1 MVAAILPAHAE
12 GLAAKQECCESPRS
26 FFMRR
31 TWRAAVCVLL
41 IVLLAPVVR
50 AGEKRA
56 DAPTVVVRVKSINAL
71 LQNLNLVV
79 KLVGQEEAAHQIE
92 GLVKS
97 KIGKMGL
104 EGIDPS
110 RPFGAYVRFG
120 KAIDEIKGAILIPMV
135 DEKTFLTLLDNVGV
149 DYIKDKDGIYTHK
162 TNKNVDLY
170 FRFAHQY
177 LYITSVNTESIQN
190 KNLPDPAMA
199 LAIPSDAT
207 ISLVARVDQIPEDA
221 KRIALA
227 QLQEAI
233 LAAQRKEQPGETKI
247 QETFRVALLN
257 DFQKLGSSLIREAGE
272 VRFDLNISDKTKEM
286 TVNFAVTGKPGSELA
301 KTLKNVGDL
310 RSPLSG
316 MVKKDLAFQG
326 AVHFAL
332 PESLN
337 KAFVN
342 VITEVK
348 ENALKGIQDAK
359 KKDQARTLFEAMMPT
374 AKAGDF
380 QIVSAVLGPKAQRYT
395 FLGALKLKGGDKLGK
410 TVYDLLKDAS
420 SDLPE
425 DQRSRIQL
433 DFDRVGAIQIHRFV
447 VPKDPKIDKIISEIA
462 GDNHLYLAFRD
473 DALFLALGK
482 EALPTLKTALV
493 NKDSARSQPL
503 VFDFDVGRMALL
515 MAQTQE
521 QKDLAGRLFPN
532 GESKVRLTVE
542 GGANLNAHLQ
552 MPLNVLEFLAKL
564 KNKTE

>member
-1 MVAAILPAHAE
+1 
-12 GLAAKQECCESPRS
+12 
-26 FFMRR
+26 MRR
-31 TWRAAVCVLL
+31 TWLAAVCVPL
-41 IVLLAPVVR
+41 IVLLAPAVR
-50 AGEKRA
+50 AGGKPA

-79 KLVGQEEAAHQIE
+79 KLVGQEEAAQQIE

-120 KAIDEIKGAILIPMV
+120 KAIDEINGAILIPMI

-149 DYIKDKDGIYTHK
+149 NYTKDKDGIYTHK

-177 LYITSVNTESIQN
+177 LYVTSVNTESIQN
-190 KNLPDPAMA
+190 KNLPDPAKA

-207 ISLVARVDQIPEDA
+207 ISLVARVDQIPKDA
-221 KRIALA
+221 KLIALA
-227 QLQEAI
+227 QLEEAI

-247 QETFRVALLN
+247 QETFRVALLS
-257 DFQKLGSSLIREAGE
+257 DSQKLGSRLIREAGE

-286 TVNFAVTGKPGSELA
+286 TVNFTVTGKPGSELA
-301 KTLKNVGDL
+301 KTLKNTGDL
-310 RSPLSG
+310 KSPLSG

-348 ENALKGIQDAK
+348 ENALRGIQDAK

-380 QIVSAVLGPKAQRYT
+380 QIVAAVLGPKAQSYT
-395 FLGALKLKGGDKLGK
+395 FIGALKLKDGDKLGK
-410 TVYDLLKDAS
+410 TVHDLLKEAS
-420 SDLPE
+420 SDIPE

-433 DFDRVGAIQIHRFV
+433 DFDRVGAIQIHKFV
-447 VPKDPKIDKIISEIA
+447 VPKDPKIDKIISDIA
-462 GDNHLYLAFRD
+462 GDNHVYLAFRD

-482 EALPTLKTALV
+482 EALPTLKTALA
-493 NKDSARSQPL
+493 NKESASSQPL
-503 VFDFDVGRMALL
+503 VFDLDVGRMALL

-521 QKDLAGRLFPN
+521 HKDLAGKLFPN
-532 GESKVRLTVE
+532 GENGRVRLTVE
-542 GGANLNAHLQ
+542 GGTNLNAQLQ
-552 MPLNVLEFLAKL
+552 MQLNVLEFLAKL
-564 KNKTE
+564 KNKAE